1 MTKKEVK
8 QNRRKKRLF
17 LAILMILFTGSLL
30 ATSTFAWFTANK
42 TVTVDAIDVNVA
54 AANGLQISVDGINW
68 KPAVSNKD
76 ILDAYKTY
84 ASSVNQIPASS
95 SSPVSTVGAIDSN
108 TGYMNMYAGAIETT
122 NDGSAY
128 ILTAEKSTE
137 ANNVNEGGAVT
148 SGGTSGNFVAFDL
161 FFMTTSATPIYLT
174 NSSSVLYKDNGG
186 PKGIQNAARVALVTQ
201 GTVPA
206 GSSAT
211 DIQAIKAKA
220 GTKPFI
226 WEPNFDVHT
235 ASAVANAS
243 SVYGVIT
250 TETKGTQVAYRGVK
264 AAIPKTAN
272 VALNSADTN
281 YFGDVTVDLAT
292 PSSGIDDTFDK
303 VFDLNAGITKV
314 RIYMWIEGQDVD
326 CENDASGG
334 SISFNLQFSMNE
346 K

>member
-30 ATSTFAWFTANK
+30 GTSTFAWFTANK

-68 KPAVSNKD
+68 KPAISNKD
-76 ILDAYKTY
+76 ILEAYKTY
-84 ASSVNQIPASS
+84 SSSVNQIPASS

-122 NDGSAY
+122 TDGSAY

-137 ANNVNEGGAVT
+137 ANTVGEDGAVT
-148 SGGTSGNFVAFDL
+148 SGGTAGNFVAFDL

-174 NSSSVLYKDNGG
+174 NQSSVLYKSG

-201 GTVPA
+201 GTIAA
-206 GSSAT
+206 GSSASS
-211 DIQAIKAKA
+211 IQALKAQA
-220 GTKPFI
+220 ATKPFI

-243 SVYGVIT
+243 SVYGVQTQETGATKIT
-250 TETKGTQVAYRGVK
+250 YSGVK
-264 AAIPKTAN
+264 AAIPKTAA
-272 VALNSADTN
+272 VALNSTDSN
-281 YFGDVTVDLAT
+281 YFGDVEINLAT
-292 PSSGIDDTFDK
+292 PSTGIDATFDK

-334 SISFNLQFSMNE
+334 SVTFNLQFSMNE
-346 K
+346 Q

>member
-30 ATSTFAWFTANK
+30 GTSTFAWFTANK

-76 ILDAYKTY
+76 ILEAYKTY

-95 SSPVSTVGAIDSN
+95 SSPVSTVGAIDTN
-108 TGYMNMYAGAIETT
+108 TGYMNMYSGAIETT
-122 NDGSAY
+122 TDGSAY
-128 ILTAEKSTE
+128 ILTAQKSTE
-137 ANNVNEGGAVT
+137 ANNVDEGGAVT
-148 SGGTSGNFVAFDL
+148 SGGTAGNFVAFDL
-161 FFMTTSATPIYLT
+161 FFMTTSDTPIYLT
-174 NSSSVLYKDNGG
+174 NGSSVLYKEG

-206 GSSAT
+206 GSSASN
-211 DIQAIKAKA
+211 IQTIKAQA

-250 TETKGTQVAYRGVK
+250 TEKNGTQVAYRGVK

-281 YFGDVTVDLAT
+281 YFGDVTVNLAT
-292 PSSGIDDTFDK
+292 PSSGIDATFDK
-303 VFDLNAGITKV
+303 VFDLKAGITKV